1 MALCVAIAGLILPLA
16 GCEALVGLLEP
27 TSVTVSLVNTSE
39 YDVEVT
45 LLLSDEQDIPEFM
58 FDELADEL
66 EYVVPAGDVITFARS
81 CEDLQAIMID
91 DADLLVIGGFG
102 PETSTDLLRDGDEF
116 GCGST
121 IVFTFL
127 HTDNLLDFRVT
138 TQVR

>member
-1 MALCVAIAGLILPLA
+1 LA

-39 YDVEVT
+39 YDVDVKV
-45 LLLSDEQDIPEFM
+45 LISDEQDIPEFM
-58 FDELADEL
+58 FDEVADEL
-66 EYVVPAGDVITFARS
+66 EYIVPAGNVVTFARP

-91 DADLLVIGGFG
+91 DADLLVLGGLG
-102 PETSTDLLRDGDEF
+102 PETSTDVLRDGDEF
-116 GCGST
+116 SCGST

-127 HTDNLLDFRVT
+127 HSDNLLDFRVT